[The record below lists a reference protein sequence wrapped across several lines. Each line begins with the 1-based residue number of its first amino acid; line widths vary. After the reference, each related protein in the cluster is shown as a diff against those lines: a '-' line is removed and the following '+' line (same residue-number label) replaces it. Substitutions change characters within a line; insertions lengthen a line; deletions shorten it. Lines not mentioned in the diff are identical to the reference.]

1 MAPVVSWASAL
12 LHFGHPASSGW
23 SMTNSQT
30 IHLKIY
36 KKKSFFLFRMLWS
49 LVVCVGLVV
58 GQEVTD
64 EVLDNINE
72 PSGIAL
78 KYYFALSLSFYIKT
92 FMVVDL

>member
-1 MAPVVSWASAL
+1 
-12 LHFGHPASSGW
+12 
-23 SMTNSQT
+23 
-30 IHLKIY
+30 
-36 KKKSFFLFRMLWS
+36 MLWS